1 MTPAAMAYHVSRGK
15 WRPAKHL
22 LYTSRKLVNVAARR
36 TKRLIVTEPPRHGKS
51 ELISRYFP
59 AWYLGI
65 FPDERIILTSYEADF
80 AASWGRKARDTVE
93 EFGGEL
99 FGIRVRQDSSA
110 ANRWD
115 IEGHSGGMVTAGA
128 GGPIT
133 GRGGNVIIIDDPFK
147 NAEEANSK
155 RIRDKVWEW
164 YQSTLYTRLEP
175 GGAIIIVMTRWH
187 EDDLVGRLLNP
198 EYGEVED
205 WEIINLP
212 AVAEEGDVLGREP
225 GEALWPERYD
235 LAELKRIKKTVGSYW
250 WNALYQQRPS
260 PPEGS
265 IIKREWWRFYKEP
278 PSNLDEVIQSWDCS
292 FKETATGSYVV
303 GQVWGRK
310 GADKYLLD
318 QFRARVDFTET
329 LRAIKRLSAKW
340 PAARLK
346 LVEEAANGP
355 AVIAALRSEVP
366 GIVAVRPRGSK
377 EARLHAVSPDIEA
390 GNVYLPSGAPWVH
403 DYIEELVA
411 FPSGANDDQVDATS
425 QALERLT
432 RRLTRAESYS
442 GKGARA

>member
-278 PSNLDEVIQSWDCS
+278 PSNLDEVVQSWDCS

-318 QFRARVDFTET
+318 QFRARVDFVATV
-329 LRAIKRLSAKW
+329 RAIKSLSDKW
-340 PAARLK
+340 PEARLK

-411 FPSGANDDQVDATS
+411 FPGGANDDQVDATS